1 MPRDNRTTS
10 SSDGIV
16 LLSLGIWVRPAM
28 IHQQSQWAQREQ
40 DTEAVLQQ
48 QTKTGVQP
56 LDATPP
62 EYGWVSTIS
71 YSGCVATKGGWYH
84 RHTLDFTG
92 KALLLVQPAREFRI
106 LNWTI
111 NSRAGCAGNNVR
123 GQHDQMLPLL
133 RRPLSPRRSPNR
145 NTCEYWCDS
154 GRDRRTNRQMTPFL
168 DLLDELNTENKLVL
182 LKWD

>member
-10 SSDGIV
+10 SSWYCFVISRH
-16 LLSLGIWVRPAM
+16 LSAPSNDTSAITVARC
-28 IHQQSQWAQREQ
+28 EQ
-40 DTEAVLQQ
+40 DTVVLQQ

-56 LDATPP
+56 LDAIPP

-84 RHTLDFTG
+84 RHTLDSTG

-123 GQHDQMLPLL
+123 GQHDQILPPLL
-133 RRPLSPRRSPNR
+133 RRPLSSRRSPNR
-145 NTCEYWCDS
+145 NTCEYWCYS

-168 DLLDELNTENKLVL
+168 DLLGELNTENKLSY
-182 LKWD
+182 